1 MLAFL
6 QCRYNICPL
15 AGLADNQASFE
26 GDNVPINQNIGVDSS
41 MLRRVSF
48 VVNALGYA

>member
-26 GDNVPINQNIGVDSS
+26 GDNVPINQNIGVRVRV
-41 MLRRVSF
+41 RRVSF
-48 VVNALGYA
+48 VVSALGYA

>member
-15 AGLADNQASFE
+15 EGLADNQASFE
-26 GDNVPINQNIGVDSS
+26 GDVPINQNIGVDSS

-48 VVNALGYA
+48 VVSALGYA